1 MADNPSTENL
11 PVLPIEDLPYA
22 MEVTSDTKFPISQ
35 NGMAM
40 KVLGDQFADFARKA
54 GQEAAAPEA
63 KKAAAEA
70 QRATAAA
77 DAAEQSW
84 NKAKAEADRSKSE
97 ADRSEKLR
105 ESIEVDYEALHQ
117 AVEDAEAGAVRS
129 KTEASRAGDSATRS
143 ESWAVG
149 GTGTRQGE
157 DTNNAKYWAG
167 RAQAEAE
174 RASVPP
180 VEGVYNIVLE
190 DRITGERYA
199 LLVEGG
205 RLVLLGVS
213 DTLEAASPLLID
225 QTDGTA
231 YAVIVEDG
239 RLKIEEAV

>member
-1 MADNPSTENL
+1 MADKPLPEML

-22 MEVTSDTKFPISQ
+22 TKVTSDAKFPMSQ

-40 KVLGDQFADFARKA
+40 KVLGNQIADFARESVV
-54 GQEAAAPEA
+54 QET
-63 KKAAAEA
+63 
-70 QRATAAA
+70 QRAASAA
-77 DAAEQSW
+77 DAAEKSRDGA
-84 NKAKAEADRSKSE
+84 KDEADRSKAEADR
-97 ADRSEKLR
+97 AARLR

-117 AVEDAEAGAVRS
+117 AVEDAEAGAARS

-157 DTNNAKYWAG
+157 DTNNAKYWAD

-180 VEGVYNIVLE
+180 VEGVYNVILS
-190 DRITGERYA
+190 DRATGERYA
-199 LLVEGG
+199 LLVENG
-205 RLVLLGVS
+205 RLALLGVAG
-213 DTLEAASPLLID
+213 TLEATTPLLID